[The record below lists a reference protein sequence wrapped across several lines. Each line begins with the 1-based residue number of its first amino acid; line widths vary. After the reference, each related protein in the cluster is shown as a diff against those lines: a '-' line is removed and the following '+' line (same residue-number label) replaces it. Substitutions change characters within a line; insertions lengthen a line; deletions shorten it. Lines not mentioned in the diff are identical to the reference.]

1 MFIRQVWTSD
11 KHLCCTTKIAGAFY
25 HLPGPVQIKTMS
37 SDLKVTTHYI
47 IWTILATVS
56 GKEYFIQIQNLFDIS
71 DSSTSPIWFLTDA
84 VSDSQRDRRM
94 INLLIELSSDQRGFL
109 KRGAFIV

>member
-71 DSSTSPIWFLTDA
+71 DSKFLFTQT
-84 VSDSQRDRRM
+84 VTY
-94 INLLIELSSDQRGFL
+94 L
-109 KRGAFIV
+109 KMLYVNIS